1 VVSVHEGYKPAA
13 ADLDFDKRKG
23 KMAGL
28 RWTESN
34 LLAAAVV
41 QGMGTA
47 AALAVVAVALVV
59 WAVWGLREM
68 QKENDRLQEMSAG
81 VE

>member
-1 VVSVHEGYKPAA
+1 LCVHGGYKPAA
-13 ADLDFDKRKG
+13 ADLDFDRKRG

-47 AALAVVAVALVV
+47 AALAVVAVELVV
-59 WAVWGLREM
+59 WAVQGLREM
-68 QKENDRLQEMSAG
+68 VKANDRLQEMSAG

>member
-1 VVSVHEGYKPAA
+1 
-13 ADLDFDKRKG
+13 
-23 KMAGL
+23 MAGL

-47 AALAVVAVALVV
+47 AALAAVAVELVV
-59 WAVWGLREM
+59 WAVQGLREM
-68 QKENDRLQEMSAG
+68 VKANDRLQEMSAG